1 MPRQALRELA
11 VVPNFLT
18 DPGLWT
24 ITVRYDPARA
34 SRPPSMSMRSDMS
47 AWRIRRAVADGLGDV
62 GDRVN
67 RHFAAAGAVVLVLAI
82 GGLVTVAHVLTS
94 AQLRTAKE
102 HSATNVAVVLARSAF
117 EPAIAAD
124 SDHLSTVEV
133 ARLDAATRGA
143 RATETLLGLAVYAP
157 GGSVLYAP
165 DHGLIGSR
173 ASLDTSER
181 VALGGRVTTTAPH
194 VASGRTDTSS
204 VARIDALVP
213 LVGSG
218 GHVVAV
224 FELSIPYAPIATEV
238 AAQTRRLDL
247 ILAASGL
254 IILSLLFLRLRHAG
268 TALRT
273 VSALGH
279 RPLVR
284 DLGKA
289 IKEGQLRL
297 EYQPLAHL
305 RNGRVRAVEALLR
318 WDHPRRGLV
327 PPAEFI
333 PQATQTDVIWP
344 LTEWVIGQAIEQAAV
359 WRAGGLDLRVSV
371 NLPGPCLLD
380 SRLADTLLELLD
392 RARLPVDRLAVE
404 LTEESVIR
412 EPEAAV
418 EALRKLRS
426 LGIELLALDDFGTGY
441 SSLTRL
447 RDLPITGIKI
457 DRSFVVDAG
466 DSGDPTLIAAI
477 ADLAHKFGLAVVAEG
492 IEDAETWRRMAAIGC
507 DVGQGYWLSR
517 PLRPEALVDWMRGR
531 TIEPWPQAPA
541 AVAAAPAAPA
551 GRGPRRHDR
560 SRRPTVTKL

>member
-1 MPRQALRELA
+1 
-11 VVPNFLT
+11 
-18 DPGLWT
+18 
-24 ITVRYDPARA
+24 
-34 SRPPSMSMRSDMS
+34 MRTDMS
-47 AWRIRRAVADGLGDV
+47 AWKIRRVLADRLGGV

-67 RHFAAAGAVVLVLAI
+67 RHFAAAGVVVLVLAI
-82 GGLVTVAHVLTS
+82 GGLVAVAHILTS
-94 AQLRTAKE
+94 AQLRTAGE
-102 HSATNVAVVLARSAF
+102 HSATSVAVVLARSAF

-124 SDHLSTVEV
+124 SDHLTTVEV

-143 RATETLLGLAVYAP
+143 RTTEPLLGLTVFAP
-157 GGSVLYAP
+157 EGSVLYAP

-173 ASLDTSER
+173 ISLDPSER
-181 VALGGRVTTTAPH
+181 VALGGRVTTTPPH
-194 VASGRTDTSS
+194 VSTGPTETSR
-204 VARIDALVP
+204 VARIDVQVP
-213 LVGSG
+213 LLGSG
-218 GHVVAV
+218 GHVVAL
-224 FELSIPYAPIATEV
+224 FELSLPYAPIASDA

-254 IILSLLFLRLRHAG
+254 IILSLLFLRLRNAG

-289 IKEGQLRL
+289 INEGQLRL

-305 RNGRVRAVEALLR
+305 RTGRVRAVEALLR

-344 LTEWVIGQAIEQAAV
+344 LTEWVVGQAIEQAAA
-359 WRAGGLDLRVSV
+359 WRVGGLDLRVSV
-371 NLPGPCLLD
+371 NVPGPCLLD
-380 SRLADTLLELLD
+380 PRLPDTLVELLD

-412 EPEAAV
+412 QPEAAV
-418 EALRKLRS
+418 EALQKLRS

-447 RDLPITGIKI
+447 RDLPITGLKI

-466 DSGDPTLIAAI
+466 DSDDPTLIAAI
-477 ADLAHKFGLAVVAEG
+477 ADLAHKFGLSVVAEG
-492 IEDAETWRRMAAIGC
+492 IEDAETWRRMAAVGC

-517 PLRPEALVDWMRGR
+517 PLRPEALEDWMRGR
-531 TIEPWPQAPA
+531 TVEAWPQAPA
-541 AVAAAPAAPA
+541 ALAAAPAR
-551 GRGPRRHDR
+551 RGPRRHDR
-560 SRRPTVTKL
+560 RRRPAVTKL